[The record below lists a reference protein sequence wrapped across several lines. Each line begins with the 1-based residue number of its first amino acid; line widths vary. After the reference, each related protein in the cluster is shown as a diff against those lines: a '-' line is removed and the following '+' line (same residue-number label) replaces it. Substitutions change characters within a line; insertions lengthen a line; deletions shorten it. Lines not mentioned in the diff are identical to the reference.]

1 MEPGKEDE
9 NKKNR
14 FREAFERGR
23 QGHVGSYEVW
33 LSDHEFQPEQA
44 SRERLTA
51 YFRDNPEKAV
61 NQEDA
66 LDEIAEYA
74 GFVTR
79 QQDIYHTP
87 VIGPSGIGKTQLL
100 HTVVSFLT
108 ELSEG
113 MDTKLIDAK
122 VLGKKADQGFLLNEF
137 THKLTEIE
145 TPVVCIDDCG
155 LDKRIQ
161 TSLSELRQAVDSGL
175 FVTTW
180 TPERWGVNRGRIQ
193 DAIPPSK
200 EIHLDAFPR
209 KDTDET
215 LRIIFE
221 VLSENEFTLPSETVG
236 RIHELSEGIPR
247 LIHIL
252 ALESLQEA
260 FRKELEPGDVAA
272 TNSASDR
279 LNLADASARV
289 QDLSESKLTVLKQ
302 ILQLPNDRGVQPGT
316 LVEEL
321 HRDKS
326 TISYHLRELSD
337 GGFVER
343 DREGRRAFYRVT
355 ETLEPFIQR
364 RINQEAEF
372 NG

>member
-1 MEPGKEDE
+1 MEPGNEDE
-9 NKKNR
+9 DKKKR
-14 FREAFERGR
+14 FREAFERGQ
-23 QGHVGSYEVW
+23 QGHVGSYDVW

-44 SRERLTA
+44 TREQLTE
-51 YFRDNPEKAV
+51 YFRNHPEKAV

-74 GFVTR
+74 GYVTR
-79 QQDIYHTP
+79 RQDIYHTP
-87 VIGPSGIGKTQLL
+87 IVGPSGIGKTQLL
-100 HTVVSFLT
+100 HTVMSFLT
-108 ELSEG
+108 ELSQDT
-113 MDTKLIDAK
+113 DTKLIDAK
-122 VLGKKADQGFLLNEF
+122 DLGKKADEGFLLDEF
-137 THKLTEIE
+137 THELTELK

-155 LDKRIQ
+155 LDKRIE
-161 TSLSELRQAVDSGL
+161 TSLSELRQAVDNGL

-180 TPERWGVNRGRIQ
+180 TPEHWGVNRGRVQ
-193 DAIPPSK
+193 DALPPSK
-200 EIHLDAFPR
+200 EIYLDSFPR

-215 LRIIFE
+215 LRIIFD
-221 VLSENEFTLPSETVG
+221 VLSEDEFSLPSETEE
-236 RIHELSEGIPR
+236 RIHELSDGIPR

-252 ALESLQEA
+252 ALESIQES
-260 FRKELEPGDVAA
+260 FRKDLEPGDVAA
-272 TNSASDR
+272 TNSAADR
-279 LNLADASARV
+279 LHILDASERV
-289 QDLSESKLTVLKQ
+289 QNLSESKLTVLKQ
-302 ILQLPNDRGVQPGT
+302 ILQLPDDRGVQPGT
-316 LVEEL
+316 LVDEL

-372 NG
+372 DG

>member
-1 MEPGKEDE
+1 MEPGNGDGS
-9 NKKNR
+9 KKNR
-14 FREAFERGR
+14 FREAFERGQ
-23 QGHVGSYEVW
+23 QGRVGSYEVW
-33 LSDHEFQPEQA
+33 LSDHGFQPKQV
-44 SRERLTA
+44 SRARLTE
-51 YFRDNPEKAV
+51 YFRDHPEKAV
-61 NQEDA
+61 NHEDG
-66 LDEIAEYA
+66 LDEIGEYA

-79 QQDIYHTP
+79 KQDLYHTP

-100 HTVVSFLT
+100 HMVVSFLT
-108 ELSEG
+108 ELSDDV
-113 MDTKLIDAK
+113 DTKLIDANA
-122 VLGKKADQGFLLNEF
+122 LGKKVDEGFVLDEF
-137 THKLTEIE
+137 AHELTELEI
-145 TPVVCIDDCG
+145 PIVCIDDCG
-155 LDKRIQ
+155 LDKRIE
-161 TSLSELRQAVDSGL
+161 TSLNELRQAVDSAL

-180 TPERWGVNRGRIQ
+180 TPERWGVNRGRVQ
-193 DAIPPSK
+193 DSLPPSK
-200 EIHLDAFPR
+200 EIHLNAFPA
-209 KDTDET
+209 KDTDQT
-215 LRIIFE
+215 LRIVFE
-221 VLSENEFTLPSETVG
+221 VLSENEFSLPSDTTE

-247 LIHIL
+247 LIHVL
-252 ALESLQEA
+252 ALESIQEA

-272 TNSASDR
+272 TNSAADR
-279 LNLADASARV
+279 LHLTDASARV

-355 ETLEPFIQR
+355 EMLEPFIQR

-372 NG
+372 DG

>member
-1 MEPGKEDE
+1 MDSNNGGED
-9 NKKNR
+9 KKNR
-14 FREAFERGR
+14 FREAFERGK

-33 LSDHEFQPEQA
+33 LSDHEFQPERA
-44 SRERLTA
+44 NRERLTE
-51 YFRDNPEKAV
+51 YFRDYPEKAV
-61 NQEDA
+61 NQEDS
-66 LDEIAEYA
+66 LDEVAEYA

-79 QQDIYHTP
+79 QKDVYHTP

-100 HTVVSFLT
+100 HTVASFLA
-108 ELSEG
+108 ELSE
-113 MDTKLIDAK
+113 DTETKLIDAK
-122 VLGKKADQGFLLNEF
+122 GFGKKTDEGFLLDEF
-137 THKLTEIE
+137 THELTELE
-145 TPVVCIDDCG
+145 SPVVCIDDCG
-155 LDKRIQ
+155 LDKRIE
-161 TSLSELRQAVDSGL
+161 TSLSELQQAVDSGL

-180 TPERWGVNRGRIQ
+180 TPERWGVNRGRVQ
-193 DAIPPSK
+193 DVLPPSK
-200 EIHLDAFPR
+200 EIYLDAFPR
-209 KDTDET
+209 RDTNET
-215 LRIIFE
+215 LRIIFD
-221 VLSENEFTLPSETVG
+221 VLSEDDFTLPSETME
-236 RIHELSEGIPR
+236 RIQEFSDGIPR

-272 TNSASDR
+272 TNSAADR
-279 LNLADASARV
+279 LHLTDASARV

>member
-1 MEPGKEDE
+1 MDSGNNDED
-9 NKKNR
+9 NR
-14 FREAFERGR
+14 NCFREAFERGQ
-23 QGHVGSYEVW
+23 QGHVGSYNVW
-33 LSDHEFQPEQA
+33 LSDHEFQPELA
-44 SRERLTA
+44 SRNQLTA
-51 YFRDNPEKAV
+51 FFREHPEKAV
-61 NQEDA
+61 NHEDA
-66 LDEIAEYA
+66 LDEIGEYA

-79 QQDIYHTP
+79 QQDVYHTP
-87 VIGPSGIGKTQLL
+87 MIGPSGIGKTQLL
-100 HTVVSFLT
+100 YTVVSFLR
-108 ELSEG
+108 EFSADI
-113 MDTKLIDAK
+113 DTKLIDAK
-122 VLGKKADQGFLLNEF
+122 DLGKKADEGFHLNEVA
-137 THKLTEIE
+137 HELTELE
-145 TPVVCIDDCG
+145 TPIVCIDDCG
-155 LDKRIQ
+155 LDKRIE
-161 TSLSELRQAVDSGL
+161 TSLDELGDAVDSGL

-180 TPERWGVNRGRIQ
+180 TPERWGVNRKHVQ
-193 DAIPPSK
+193 DTLPAST
-200 EIHLDAFPR
+200 EIYLDAFPR

-221 VLSENEFTLPSETVG
+221 VLSENEFTFPSETAG

-272 TNSASDR
+272 TDSAADR
-279 LNLADASARV
+279 LHLADASARV

-372 NG
+372 DG

>member
-1 MEPGKEDE
+1 MEPGNDDKD
-9 NKKNR
+9 KKNR
-14 FREAFERGR
+14 FRDAFERGQ
-23 QGHVGSYEVW
+23 QGHVGSYDVW
-33 LSDHEFQPEQA
+33 LEDHGFQAEQVN
-44 SRERLTA
+44 RDGITDF
-51 YFRDNPEKAV
+51 FRDNPEKAV
-61 NQEDA
+61 NHDDA
-66 LDEIAEYA
+66 LDEIGEYA

-79 QQDIYHTP
+79 QQDVYHTP

-108 ELSEG
+108 DLSEDI
-113 MDTKLIDAK
+113 DTKLIEAK
-122 VLGKKADQGFLLNEF
+122 DLGKKADEGFLLEEF
-137 THKLTEIE
+137 AHELTKLE
-145 TPVVCIDDCG
+145 TPIVCIDDCG
-155 LDKRIQ
+155 LDKRIEV
-161 TSLSELRQAVDSGL
+161 SLNDLRQAVDSGL

-180 TPERWGVNRGRIQ
+180 TPERWGVNRGRVQ
-193 DAIPPSK
+193 DSLPPSN
-200 EIHLDAFPR
+200 EIHLNAVPR

-221 VLSENEFTLPSETVG
+221 AFSEKEFILPSETES
-236 RIHELSEGIPR
+236 RIHELTEGIPR

-252 ALESLQEA
+252 TLESLQEA

-272 TNSASDR
+272 TNSAADR
-279 LNLADASARV
+279 LHLADASTRV

-372 NG
+372 DG

>member
-1 MEPGKEDE
+1 MDSDNGEED
-9 NKKNR
+9 KKNR
-14 FREAFERGR
+14 FRDAFERGK
-23 QGHVGSYEVW
+23 QGRVGSYQVW
-33 LSDHEFQPEQA
+33 LSDHGFQPE
-44 SRERLTA
+44 LTGRQQLTE
-51 YFRDNPEKAV
+51 FFLDQPEKAV
-61 NQEDA
+61 NHDGA
-66 LDEIAEYA
+66 LDEIGEYA

-79 QQDIYHTP
+79 QQDVYHTP

-100 HTVVSFLT
+100 HTVVSFLR
-108 ELSEG
+108 ELSE
-113 MDTKLIDAK
+113 DINSKLVNAK
-122 VLGKKADQGFLLNEF
+122 DLGKKVDEGFLLDEF
-137 THKLTEIE
+137 AHELTELE
-145 TPVVCIDDCG
+145 TPIVCIDDCG
-155 LDKRIQ
+155 LDKRIE
-161 TSLSELRQAVDSGL
+161 TSLSELRQSVDRGL

-193 DAIPPSK
+193 DTLPPSK
-200 EIHLDAFPR
+200 EIYLDAFPR
-209 KDTDET
+209 KDTGET

-221 VLSENEFTLPSETVG
+221 MLSEHEFTLPSETVG

-260 FRKELEPGDVAA
+260 FRKELDPGDVAA
-272 TNSASDR
+272 TNSAADR
-279 LNLADASARV
+279 LHLADASARV

-343 DREGRRAFYRVT
+343 DREGRRAFYSVT

-372 NG
+372 DG

>member
-1 MEPGKEDE
+1 MEPGDEDE

-14 FREAFERGR
+14 FREAFERGQ
-23 QGHVGSYEVW
+23 QGRVGSYEVW
-33 LSDHEFQPEQA
+33 LSDHGFQPEQA
-44 SRERLTA
+44 NRQRITE

-61 NQEDA
+61 NHEDA

-79 QQDIYHTP
+79 QQDIYHIP

-100 HTVVSFLT
+100 YTVVSFLT
-108 ELSEG
+108 DLSEDI
-113 MDTKLIDAK
+113 DTKLIEAK
-122 VLGKKADQGFLLNEF
+122 DLGMKADEGFFLDEF
-137 THKLTEIE
+137 AHELADLE

-155 LDKRIQ
+155 LDKRIEI
-161 TSLSELRQAVDSGL
+161 SLSELRQVVDSGL

-180 TPERWGVNRGRIQ
+180 TPERWGVNRGRVQ
-193 DAIPPSK
+193 DVLPPSK
-200 EIHLDAFPR
+200 EIHLDVFPR
-209 KDTDET
+209 KDTNEA

-221 VLSENEFTLPSETVG
+221 MLSEDRFTLPSETID

-272 TNSASDR
+272 TNSAADR
-279 LNLADASARV
+279 LHLTDASARV

-302 ILQLPNDRGVQPGT
+302 ILQLPNDHGVQPST

-343 DREGRRAFYRVT
+343 DREGRRAFYQVT

-372 NG
+372 DG

>member
-1 MEPGKEDE
+1 V
-9 NKKNR
+9 
-14 FREAFERGR
+14 
-23 QGHVGSYEVW
+23 Q
-33 LSDHEFQPEQA
+33 
-44 SRERLTA
+44 
-51 YFRDNPEKAV
+51 
-61 NQEDA
+61 DA
-66 LDEIAEYA
+66 L
-74 GFVTR
+74 
-79 QQDIYHTP
+79 
-87 VIGPSGIGKTQLL
+87 
-100 HTVVSFLT
+100 
-108 ELSEG
+108 
-113 MDTKLIDAK
+113 
-122 VLGKKADQGFLLNEF
+122 
-137 THKLTEIE
+137 
-145 TPVVCIDDCG
+145 
-155 LDKRIQ
+155 
-161 TSLSELRQAVDSGL
+161 
-175 FVTTW
+175 
-180 TPERWGVNRGRIQ
+180 
-193 DAIPPSK
+193 PPSN

-209 KDTDET
+209 RDTDET

-221 VLSENEFTLPSETVG
+221 MLSENEFTLPSETVD

-247 LIHIL
+247 LIHTL

-260 FRKELEPGDVAA
+260 FRKELEPGDIAA
-272 TNSASDR
+272 TNSAVDR
-279 LNLADASARV
+279 LHLVDASARV

-372 NG
+372 DG

>member
-1 MEPGKEDE
+1 MGPGNDDE

-14 FREAFERGR
+14 FREAFERGQ
-23 QGHVGSYEVW
+23 QGHVGSYDIW
-33 LSDHEFQPEQA
+33 LSDHDFKPERA
-44 SRERLTA
+44 SRAQLTEF
-51 YFRDNPEKAV
+51 FRDHPEKAV
-61 NQEDA
+61 NHEDA
-66 LDEIAEYA
+66 LDEIGEYA

-79 QQDIYHTP
+79 QQDVYHTP

-108 ELSEG
+108 ELSEDI
-113 MDTKLIDAK
+113 DTKRIEAK
-122 VLGKKADQGFLLNEF
+122 DFVKKTDEGFLLDEF
-137 THKLTEIE
+137 AHELTELE
-145 TPVVCIDDCG
+145 TPIVCIDDCG
-155 LDKRIQ
+155 LDKRIE
-161 TSLSELRQAVDSGL
+161 TSLSELKQAVDSGL

-180 TPERWGVNRGRIQ
+180 TPERWGVNRGRVQ
-193 DAIPPSK
+193 DSLPPSN

-215 LRIIFE
+215 LRVIFD
-221 VLSENEFTLPSETVG
+221 VLSENEFTFPSETVEC
-236 RIHELSEGIPR
+236 IHELSDGIPR

-260 FRKELEPGDVAA
+260 FRKELNPGDVAA
-272 TNSASDR
+272 TTSAADR
-279 LNLADASARV
+279 LHLADAGARV

-302 ILQLPNDRGVQPGT
+302 ILQLPDGRGVQPGT

-343 DREGRRAFYRVT
+343 DRKGRRAFYRVT

-372 NG
+372 DG

>member
-1 MEPGKEDE
+1 MEPDTGGED
-9 NKKNR
+9 KRNR
-14 FREAFERGR
+14 FREAFERGQ

-33 LSDHEFQPEQA
+33 LSDRGFQPEQA
-44 SRERLTA
+44 SRERLTE
-51 YFRDNPEKAV
+51 YFREHPEKAV
-61 NQEDA
+61 DQEDA

-79 QQDIYHTP
+79 QQDVYHTP

-108 ELSEG
+108 ELPEDI
-113 MDTKLIDAK
+113 DTKLIEAK
-122 VLGKKADQGFLLNEF
+122 DLGKKTDDGFLLDEF
-137 THKLTEIE
+137 AHELTELD

-155 LDKRIQ
+155 LDTRIE
-161 TSLSELRQAVDSGL
+161 TSLGELRQAVDSGL

-180 TPERWGVNRGRIQ
+180 TPERWGVNRGRLP
-193 DAIPPSK
+193 DALPLSK
-200 EIHLDAFPR
+200 EIYLDAFPR

-215 LRIIFE
+215 LHISFD
-221 VLSENEFTLPSETVG
+221 VLSEDEFPLPSETME

-247 LIHIL
+247 LIHLL
-252 ALESLQEA
+252 ALASLQEA
-260 FRKELEPGDVAA
+260 FRKDLEPGDVAA
-272 TNSASDR
+272 TNSAADR
-279 LNLADASARV
+279 LHLIDASERV

-302 ILQLPNDRGVQPGT
+302 ILQLPDDRGVQPGA
-316 LVEEL
+316 LGDEL

-326 TISYHLRELSD
+326 TISYHLRELGD

-364 RINQEAEF
+364 RIDQEAEF
-372 NG
+372 DG

>member
-1 MEPGKEDE
+1 MEPPNDDED
-9 NKKNR
+9 KKNR
-14 FREAFERGR
+14 FREAFERGQ
-23 QGHVGSYEVW
+23 QGHVGSYDVW
-33 LSDHEFQPEQA
+33 LTDHGFQPEQV
-44 SRERLTA
+44 SREQLTD
-51 YFRDNPEKAV
+51 YFRNHPEKAA
-61 NQEDA
+61 NQEDE

-79 QQDIYHTP
+79 QQDIFHIP
-87 VIGPSGIGKTQLL
+87 VVGPSGIGKTQLL

-108 ELSEG
+108 ELPEDI
-113 MDTKLIDAK
+113 DTKLIDATEP
-122 VLGKKADQGFLLNEF
+122 GKKVDDGFLLDQFANELAGF
-137 THKLTEIE
+137 E

-155 LDKRIQ
+155 LDKRIR
-161 TSLSELRQAVDSGL
+161 TSLTEFRQAVDSGL

-180 TPERWGVNRGRIQ
+180 TPERWTVNRDRIH
-193 DAIPPSK
+193 DVLPPAK

-209 KDTDET
+209 EDTQET
-215 LRIIFE
+215 LSVLFD
-221 VLSENEFTLPSETVG
+221 VLSEDGFSLPAETAE
-236 RIHELSEGIPR
+236 RIHALSEGIPR

-252 ALESLQEA
+252 AVESLQEA

-272 TNSASDR
+272 TNAAAKRLHLANAST
-279 LNLADASARV
+279 RV
-289 QDLSESKLTVLKQ
+289 QELSDSKLAVLKQ

-316 LVEEL
+316 LVDEL

-326 TISYHLRELSD
+326 TISYHLRELSES
-337 GGFVER
+337 GFVER

-355 ETLEPFIQR
+355 ETMAPLIQQ

>member
-1 MEPGKEDE
+1 MEPGNEDE
-9 NKKNR
+9 DKKNR
-14 FREAFERGR
+14 FREAFERGQ

-33 LSDHEFQPEQA
+33 LSDHGFQPERA
-44 SRERLTA
+44 SRERLTE
-51 YFRDNPEKAV
+51 YFQNHPEKAV
-61 NQEDA
+61 NHEDA
-66 LDEIAEYA
+66 LDEVGEYA
-74 GFVTR
+74 GFVTQ
-79 QQDIYHTP
+79 QQDVYHTP
-87 VIGPSGIGKTQLL
+87 VIGPSGIGKTRLL

-108 ELSEG
+108 ELSEDI
-113 MDTKLIDAK
+113 DTKFIDARD
-122 VLGKKADQGFLLNEF
+122 LGKKADEGFLLDKFAHE
-137 THKLTEIE
+137 LTELESPI
-145 TPVVCIDDCG
+145 VCIDDCG
-155 LDKRIQ
+155 LDKRIE
-161 TSLSELRQAVDSGL
+161 TSLSDLQQAVDSGL

-180 TPERWGVNRGRIQ
+180 TPERWGVNRGRVQ
-193 DAIPPSK
+193 DSLPPSK
-200 EIHLDAFPR
+200 ELYLDAFPR

-236 RIHELSEGIPR
+236 RVYELSEGIPR
-247 LIHIL
+247 LIHVL

-272 TNSASDR
+272 TNSAADR
-279 LNLADASARV
+279 LHLADATERV

-302 ILQLPNDRGVQPGT
+302 ILQLPNDRGVQPST

-372 NG
+372 DG

>member
-1 MEPGKEDE
+1 MEPGNDDED
-9 NKKNR
+9 KKNR
-14 FREAFERGR
+14 FREAFERGQ
-23 QGHVGSYEVW
+23 QGRVGSYEVW
-33 LSDHEFQPEQA
+33 LSDHEFQPELA
-44 SRERLTA
+44 SRDQLTA
-51 YFRDNPEKAV
+51 FFRDHPEKAV
-61 NQEDA
+61 NHEDA
-66 LDEIAEYA
+66 LDEIGEYA

-100 HTVVSFLT
+100 HTVISFLT
-108 ELSEG
+108 ELSEDI
-113 MDTKLIDAK
+113 DTKLIDAK
-122 VLGKKADQGFLLNEF
+122 DLGKKADEGFLLDEF
-137 THKLTEIE
+137 AHELTDLE

-155 LDKRIQ
+155 LDKRIE

-180 TPERWGVNRGRIQ
+180 TPERWSVNRGRAQ
-193 DAIPPSK
+193 DTLPPST

-209 KDTDET
+209 KDTEET

-221 VLSENEFTLPSETVG
+221 MLSENEFTLPSETVD
-236 RIHELSEGIPR
+236 RIYELSEGIPR

-272 TNSASDR
+272 TDSAADR
-279 LNLADASARV
+279 LHLADASARV

-364 RINQEAEF
+364 RISQEAEF
-372 NG
+372 DG